1 MKYRFEITK
10 KYTILY
16 IMVIS
21 TVTKHIEF
29 KEKDTMWKKPEIK
42 EIAVGLEINC
52 YACAE
57 I

>member
-16 IMVIS
+16 ITVIS